1 MPVTCTKA
9 PHQLT
14 VYMWYEEFRVV
25 VVYMWGDTVCV
36 FVRVVSVCLP
46 SLLQRFA
53 VASREG
59 LANQV
64 NRKNL

>member
-1 MPVTCTKA
+1 
-9 PHQLT
+9 
-14 VYMWYEEFRVV
+14 MWYEEFRVV

-36 FVRVVSVCLP
+36 FVRVVSICLLS

-53 VASREG
+53 AASREG